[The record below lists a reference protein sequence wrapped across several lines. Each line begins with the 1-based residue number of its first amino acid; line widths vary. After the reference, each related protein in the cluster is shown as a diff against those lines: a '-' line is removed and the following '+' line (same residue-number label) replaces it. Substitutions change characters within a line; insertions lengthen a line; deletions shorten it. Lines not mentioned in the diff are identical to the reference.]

1 MNNSTNFQAN
11 LSLTSS
17 RPSTR
22 VPRNLAVFIVTF
34 VAICVLAGT
43 FGNARVCVLLRKRQN
58 LRKVP
63 HYVLANLAMTGV
75 LSSLI
80 HAPLI
85 IVMTVA
91 NYFQIRDESVVE
103 ILCRT
108 SFPSGF
114 AFIVL
119 NAPTLWLM
127 ALDRQDCVCRP
138 FRRRLTT
145 SNVKKIIPVMW
156 VLSLLTY
163 VFIVMSM
170 RSESFAC
177 IQIYPYSNDPPKFR
191 RPMIGLIA
199 IVGQLDNVTVLI
211 IIVTFFRIM
220 KRMHSSTVNSS
231 LYSTFQRQEKTLT
244 MLTYKICGVFLLCR
258 VPNNARFFLSKIG
271 GFQATPAAILVTIT
285 LIHFMYVANPFIYHQ
300 MLKVRFSNRERATV
314 RKPVA
319 PQELITVKKIVVDRK
334 RISASN
340 Y

>member
-17 RPSTR
+17 APSATR
-22 VPRNLAVFIVTF
+22 VPRNLAIFIVTF
-34 VAICVLAGT
+34 VAICVSAGA
-43 FGNARVCVLLRKRQN
+43 FGNARVCVLLSKRQD

-63 HYVLANLAMTGV
+63 HYFLANLAMTGV
-75 LSSLI
+75 LSSVI

-91 NYFQIRDESVVE
+91 NYFQIRGESVVE
-103 ILCRT
+103 ILCRAT
-108 SFPSGF
+108 FPSGF

-156 VLSLLTY
+156 MLSLLTY
-163 VFIVMSM
+163 VFIVMAM
-170 RSESFAC
+170 RNESFAC
-177 IQIYPYSNDPPKFR
+177 IQIYPYSNDPPKFS
-191 RPMIGLIA
+191 RPMVGLIA

-211 IIVTFFRIM
+211 IIVTFFRVM
-220 KRMHSSTVNSS
+220 KRMRSPTVNSS
-231 LYSTFQRQEKTLT
+231 LNSTFQRQEKTLT

-258 VPNNARFFLSKIG
+258 VPNNAHFFLKKIG
-271 GFQATPAAILVTIT
+271 GFQSTPAATLVTIT
-285 LIHFMYVANPFIYHQ
+285 LIHLMYVANPFIYHK
-300 MLKVRFSNRERATV
+300 MLKVRFTNRERATV
-314 RKPVA
+314 RQAVEPR
-319 PQELITVKKIVVDRK
+319 ELAN
-334 RISASN
+334 SAKEKSG
-340 Y
+340 

>member
-17 RPSTR
+17 APSATR
-22 VPRNLAVFIVTF
+22 VPRNLATFIVTF
-34 VAICVLAGT
+34 VAICVSAGA
-43 FGNARVCVLLRKRQN
+43 FGNARVCVLLRKRQD

-63 HYVLANLAMTGV
+63 HYFLANLAMTGV

-163 VFIVMSM
+163 VFIVMAM
-170 RSESFAC
+170 RNESFAC
-177 IQIYPYSNDPPKFR
+177 IQIYPYSNDPPKFS

-211 IIVTFFRIM
+211 IIVTFCRIM

-231 LYSTFQRQEKTLT
+231 LNSTFQRQEKTLT
-244 MLTYKICGVFLLCR
+244 TLTCKICGVFLLCR

-314 RKPVA
+314 RQPVA
-319 PQELITVKKIVVDRK
+319 PQELAN
-334 RISASN
+334 SEENSG
-340 Y
+340 